1 MFVVVLELND
11 LSFFK
16 QTIIALYL
24 NPCSNDE
31 FDEEKDKVSQ
41 IIFHTHNF
49 T

>member
-24 NPCSNDE
+24 NPCS
-31 FDEEKDKVSQ
+31 ST
-41 IIFHTHNF
+41 IIFGKKFDNF
-49 T
+49 YERCQRRRRI